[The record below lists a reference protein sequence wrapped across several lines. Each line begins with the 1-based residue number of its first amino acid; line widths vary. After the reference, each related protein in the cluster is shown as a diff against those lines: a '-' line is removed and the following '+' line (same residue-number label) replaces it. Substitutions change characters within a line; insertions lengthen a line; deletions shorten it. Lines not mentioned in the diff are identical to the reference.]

1 MEGSLLCLNCYFSER
16 SSADMRVLLAEDE
29 KSMSRA
35 LTVILTRNNY
45 SVDAVYNGQDALD
58 YITGGDYDL
67 AILDVMMPGLD
78 GFEVLKRIR
87 AKGIQIPV
95 MMLTAKSQ
103 VDDKV
108 EGLDLGA
115 NDYLTKP
122 FDGKELLARLRAMTR
137 KNTPAEGNELKF
149 GNITLNR
156 ASFELSSP
164 AGSVK
169 LSSKEFQMMEYLM
182 SNPGMLI
189 TTERFFDKIWGLDFE
204 GDSSIVWTNLSYLR
218 KKLIQIG
225 ANVRIK
231 AARNAGYSLETF
243 EQ

>member
-1 MEGSLLCLNCYFSER
+1 MKI
-16 SSADMRVLLAEDE
+16 LLAEDE

-35 LTVILTRNNY
+35 LVAILKGNNY
-45 SVDAVYNGQDALD
+45 TVDAVYNGSDALD
-58 YITGGDYDL
+58 YLTAGDYDA
-67 AILDVMMPGLD
+67 AILDVMMPGMD
-78 GFEVLKRIR
+78 GFEVLKRAR
-87 AKGIQIPV
+87 ASGVKIPV

-122 FDGKELLARLRAMTR
+122 FDGKELLARLRAITR
-137 KNTPAEGNELKF
+137 SFTPAEGNILKF
-149 GNITLNR
+149 GNIALNR
-156 ASFELSSP
+156 ENFELSSP
-164 AGSVK
+164 SESVR

-218 KKLIQIG
+218 KKLVRIG

-231 AARNAGYSLETF
+231 AVRNAGYSLVTDSEN
-243 EQ
+243 

>member
-1 MEGSLLCLNCYFSER
+1 
-16 SSADMRVLLAEDE
+16 MRVLLAEDE

-58 YITGGDYDL
+58 YITVGDYDL

-87 AKGIQIPV
+87 AKGVQIPV

-137 KNTPAEGNELKF
+137 KNIPAEGNELKF

-218 KKLIQIG
+218 KKLIQIE

-231 AARNAGYSLETF
+231 ATRNAGYSLETD
-243 EQ
+243 E